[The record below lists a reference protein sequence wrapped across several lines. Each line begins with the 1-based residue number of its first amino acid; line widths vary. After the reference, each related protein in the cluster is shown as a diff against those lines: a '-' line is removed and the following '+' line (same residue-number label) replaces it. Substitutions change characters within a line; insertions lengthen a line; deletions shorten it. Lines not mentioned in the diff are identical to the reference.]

1 MKTVLIISLLLVIIT
16 MLYYNTKIIEGAP
29 QLPSGS
35 NQASVNTIADM
46 RAFLEQMYM
55 ICLLNPNDTS
65 GDKVLN
71 TSCYKVS
78 LLGTYLW
85 PVLGPFT
92 EWSLEELTPIFGV
105 PTNPTSM
112 MQGSAAQSDTSPPTI
127 PIITNDEDYQLF
139 LQLAVLGN
147 LIRPFSTADFN
158 NWRSVVTWYKDNRGN
173 ARDACKERWGSYP
186 STIYL
191 MNDYYTQII
200 YILAHF
206 HAQAAPANKL
216 YNGDSIYTELYN
228 YEGRYDTMKEPPVNN
243 SNDE

>member
-1 MKTVLIISLLLVIIT
+1 

-139 LQLAVLGN
+139 LQWCDKNNISLLQFNSNHSNIIKFCKFIEQNYKSKTMLNGITISEKFFSN
-147 LIRPFSTADFN
+147 LKKHKSKN
-158 NWRSVVTWYKDNRGN
+158 K
-173 ARDACKERWGSYP
+173 
-186 STIYL
+186 YL
-191 MNDYYTQII
+191 MSN
-200 YILAHF
+200 LRM
-206 HAQAAPANKL
+206 
-216 YNGDSIYTELYN
+216 SICEL
-228 YEGRYDTMKEPPVNN
+228 E
-243 SNDE
+243 